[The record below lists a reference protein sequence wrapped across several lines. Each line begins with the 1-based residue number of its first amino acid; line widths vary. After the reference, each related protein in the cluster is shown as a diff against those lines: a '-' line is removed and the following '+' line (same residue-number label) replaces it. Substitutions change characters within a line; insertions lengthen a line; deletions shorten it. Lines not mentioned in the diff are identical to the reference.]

1 MQRYCVCYMSQTQC
15 LSVLTQIVFVIGYSI
30 HYIVLGSITVL
41 KQLLPMKEASVS
53 YCASIFSVI
62 CLQVNYV
69 LVVTVWDYTCRTL
82 VFFPLSLNS
91 SAIP

>member
-1 MQRYCVCYMSQTQC
+1 MQPYCVCYMSQTQC

-30 HYIVLGSITVL
+30 HYIVLGSITASV
-41 KQLLPMKEASVS
+41 KAAVTYERSVS

-82 VFFPLSLNS
+82 VFFPLSFNS